1 MCGIAAVLRFD
12 GTAPNRAVVEH
23 MGSLLRHRGPDDEGS
38 FVDRGVA
45 FAHRRLAIIDLLTG
59 HQPMSVGPHTIV
71 FNGEI
76 YNYVE
81 LREELTRA
89 GHAFRTTSDTEV
101 LLRMYAEHGPS
112 FVRRLNGMFAFLIY
126 DAERRTVLAARD
138 HFGIKP
144 LYFAEAPDGAL
155 LFASEIKALLAY
167 PGMRA
172 APDDGGV
179 RDYLTFQFVL
189 GDRTMF
195 AGIRKVAPAHM
206 LEVALSSGA
215 RRITHYWSPDFG
227 IDRHHN
233 EDYFVERTR
242 ELLEDSVRLQLR
254 SDVPVGAY
262 LSGGLD
268 SSIVASLAARHA
280 PIEAFT
286 AVFPEGPTFDE
297 SPYAREVAASLG
309 IRLHEIVPSEE
320 EFRALL
326 PRLVWHMDEPAAG
339 PGLFP
344 QFVVSGLA
352 RQHVKVAL
360 GGQGGDEI
368 FGGYARYLVAYL
380 EQALKGAIFE
390 TNVEGSHIVSLAS
403 IVPNLPALRE
413 YVPMLRQFWRNGAFE
428 DMDRRYFR
436 LVDRAGGAVSLF
448 MPEFREAYNPEDV
461 FQRFATVFNAPDT
474 PSYFNR
480 MTHFDVMNGLPALLQ
495 VEDRVSMAHSLESR
509 VPLLDYR
516 LVELAATMPARLK
529 FEGGQLKYLL
539 KRAAGDLVPPAV
551 LARKDKMGFPVPLQ
565 RWFRGNSRDFVCDI
579 LLSERARQRGIFDP
593 AAVEAQLDVERPF
606 SRQVW
611 GLLNLELWFQQFID
625 PPASTFGQPETAGFG
640 GTMVA
645 RSTERAAR
653 ARQKT

>member
-1 MCGIAAVLRFD
+1 MCGIAAILRFD
-12 GTAPNRAVVEH
+12 GAVPSRAVVEH

-38 FVDRGVA
+38 FVDRGVG
-45 FAHRRLAIIDLLTG
+45 FAHRRLAIIDLHTG
-59 HQPMSVGPHTIV
+59 HQPMHAGPYTIV

-81 LREELTRA
+81 LREELKRA

-101 LLRMYAEHGPS
+101 LLQMYAAHGPA
-112 FVRRLNGMFAFLIY
+112 FVQRLNGMFAFLIH
-126 DAERRTVLAARD
+126 DAERHTVLAARD

-144 LYFAEAPDGAL
+144 LYYAEAPDGSL

-172 APDDGGV
+172 TADASGI

-189 GDRTMF
+189 GDGTMF

-206 LEVALSSGA
+206 LEVTLDTGA
-215 RRITHYWSPDFG
+215 RRTTQYWSPDFG

-233 EDYFVERTR
+233 EQYFVERTR

-268 SSIVASLAARHA
+268 SSIVAALAARHA

-286 AVFPEGPTFDE
+286 AVFPEGPVFDE
-297 SPYAREVAASLG
+297 SNYAREVAASLG
-309 IRLHEIVPSEE
+309 IHLHEIVPTET
-320 EFRALL
+320 EFTELL
-326 PRLVWHMDEPAAG
+326 PRLIWHMDEPAAG

-352 RQHVKVAL
+352 RRHVKVAL

-390 TNVEGSHIVSLAS
+390 TNVEASHIVSLAS
-403 IVPNLPALRE
+403 IVPNLPTLRE
-413 YVPMLRQFWRNGAFE
+413 YVPMLSQFWRSGAFE
-428 DMDRRYFR
+428 EMDRRYFR
-436 LVDRAGGAVSLF
+436 LVDRAGGALSLF
-448 MPEFREAYNPEDV
+448 SPGFREALDPEEV
-461 FQRFATVFNAPDT
+461 FRRFAAVFNSPDT

-509 VPLLDYR
+509 VPLLDHR

-539 KRAAGDLVPPAV
+539 KRAAGDLVPPAI

-565 RWFRGNSRDFVCDI
+565 RWFRGDSRDFVLDI

-593 AAVEAQLDVERPF
+593 AAIESHVDVERPF

-611 GLLNLELWFQQFID
+611 GMLNLELWFQRFID
-625 PPASTFGQPETAGFG
+625 SPATTFSQAETAGFG

-645 RSTERAAR
+645 RPGERATR

>member
-1 MCGIAAVLRFD
+1 MCGIAAILRFD
-12 GTAPNRAVVEH
+12 GQVPNRVVVER
-23 MGSLLRHRGPDDEGS
+23 MGSLLRHRGPDDNGS
-38 FVDRGVA
+38 FVDQGVA
-45 FAHRRLAIIDLLTG
+45 FSHQRLAIIDLRTG
-59 HQPMSVGPHTIV
+59 HQPMTVGPHTVV

-81 LREELTRA
+81 LRDELKQR
-89 GHAFRTTSDTEV
+89 GHVFRTTSDTEV
-101 LLRMYAEHGPS
+101 LLRMYAEYGES
-112 FVRRLNGMFAFLIY
+112 FVKRLNGMFAFLLY
-126 DAERRTVLAARD
+126 DAHRRIVLAARD

-144 LYFAEAPDGAL
+144 LYLAEAPDGAL
-155 LFASEIKALLAY
+155 LFGSEIKALLAY

-172 APDDGGV
+172 VPDADGI

-195 AGIRKVAPAHM
+195 SGVRKLAPSHQ
-206 LEVALSSGA
+206 LEISLATGRQRV
-215 RRITHYWSPDFG
+215 TKYWSPDFG
-227 IDRHHN
+227 LDRHHT
-233 EDYFVERTR
+233 EEYFIERTR

-268 SSIVASLAARHA
+268 SSIVATLAARHA

-286 AVFPEGPTFDE
+286 AVFPEGPGFDE
-297 SPYAREVAASLG
+297 GPYAREVAASLG
-309 IRLHEIVPSEE
+309 IRLHEIVPTEA
-320 EFRALL
+320 EFTDVL
-326 PRLVWHMDEPAAG
+326 PRLIWHMDEPAAG

-344 QFVVSGLA
+344 QYVVSGLA
-352 RQHVKVAL
+352 RRHVKVAL

-390 TNVEGSHIVSLAS
+390 TNVEGYHIVSLVS
-403 IVPNLPALRE
+403 VVQNLPALRE
-413 YVPMLRQFWRNGAFE
+413 YMPMLKQFWRAGLFE

-448 MPEFREAYNPEDV
+448 SPEFRASYDSEDV
-461 FQRFATVFNAPDT
+461 FARFASVFNAPET

-509 VPLLDYR
+509 VPLLDHR

-539 KRAAGDLVPPAV
+539 KRAAGDLVPPSI
-551 LARKDKMGFPVPLQ
+551 LMRKDKMGFPVPLQ
-565 RWFRGNSRDFVCDI
+565 RWFRGDSREFVLDI
-579 LLSERARQRGIFDP
+579 LQSDRARKRGIFDP
-593 AAVEAQLDVERPF
+593 DAIESHLDIEAPF
-606 SRQVW
+606 SRQIW
-611 GLLNLELWFQQFID
+611 GMLNLELWFQRFID
-625 PPASTFGQPETAGFG
+625 QPTPGFRPMEVVSSS

-645 RSTERAAR
+645 RPSDRTAR
-653 ARQKT
+653 ARQKS